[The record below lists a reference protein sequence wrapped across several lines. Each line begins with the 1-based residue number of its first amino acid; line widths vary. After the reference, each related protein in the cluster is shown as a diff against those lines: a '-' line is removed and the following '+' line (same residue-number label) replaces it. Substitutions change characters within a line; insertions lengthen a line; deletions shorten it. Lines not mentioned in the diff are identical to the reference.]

1 VVLIVEDN
9 PDFRGLMRDFVETFG
24 ATVREARDGYEA
36 MAQVLRS
43 PPHLIFCD
51 LRMPGLDG
59 RSLRKKLIAE
69 HPDYQSRMIFVT
81 GDLLGTA
88 KAGTGI
94 DGCPVVEKPFH
105 SRAILSEL
113 ARITG

>member
-1 VVLIVEDN
+1 
-9 PDFRGLMRDFVETFG
+9 
-24 ATVREARDGYEA
+24 
-36 MAQVLRS
+36 
-43 PPHLIFCD
+43 
-51 LRMPGLDG
+51 
-59 RSLRKKLIAE
+59 
-69 HPDYQSRMIFVT
+69 MIFVT

>member
-1 VVLIVEDN
+1 
-9 PDFRGLMRDFVETFG
+9 M
-24 ATVREARDGYEA
+24 AARW
-36 MAQVLRS
+36 LRS
-43 PPHLIFCD
+43 RSD
-51 LRMPGLDG
+51 RDG

-94 DGCPVVEKPFH
+94 DGCPVVEKPFRSERPQSQEKTNRRA
-105 SRAILSEL
+105 SRLPKPDDLCYRRSPRNRQGGNRYRWL
-113 ARITG
+113 PGG